1 MKIVILVSGEK
12 GRRCLQSLYECVSN
26 EDQVVVFTFLESPWE
41 PHYVK
46 SIKDLARK
54 HKSSFYITS
63 KLQDDKYK
71 KIWLKGVDVIL
82 AIGWRY
88 LIPLEVYKSAK
99 KSCYIFHDSYL
110 PKNRGFS
117 PTVWS
122 IRNGEKYTGIT
133 VFKISE
139 KVDDGPI
146 LFQEKILIGNEEY
159 ISEILEKVIEKCES
173 LIKKVYRSV
182 KSNNL
187 VLFNQ
192 NDNDASFTCKLMPHD
207 FRIDWSKDATEIFNL
222 IRSYSFPYPGTFA
235 FFQKKKIY
243 IYAASIELIPLYSG
257 YVEGRVAS
265 INIDSSVTIFCGNS
279 TAIKLI
285 DISTDGK
292 SIIKPNDIIKSIG
305 DSFE

>member
-1 MKIVILVSGEK
+1 MKIVILLSAER
-12 GRRCLQSLYECVSN
+12 GRRCLESLYECLSN
-26 EDQVVVFTFLESPWE
+26 EDQVTVFTFLESAWE
-41 PHYVK
+41 PRYVK
-46 SIKDLARK
+46 SIKDIARK

-63 KLQDDKYK
+63 KVQDDKYK
-71 KIWLKGVDVIL
+71 KIWSNEVDVIL

-88 LIPLEVYKSAK
+88 LIPPEIYKTAK
-99 KSCYIFHDSYL
+99 KGCYIFHDSYL

-139 KVDDGPI
+139 KVDEGPI
-146 LFQEKILIGNEEY
+146 LFQEKILIGNKEY
-159 ISEILEKVIEKCES
+159 ISEILEKVIKKSEI
-173 LIKKVYRSV
+173 LIKKVYRSI

-187 VLFNQ
+187 LLSNQ
-192 NDNDASFTCKLMPHD
+192 NHNDASFTCKLMPHD
-207 FRIDWSKDATEIFNL
+207 FRIDWRKNSTEIFNL
-222 IRSYSFPYPGTFA
+222 IRSYSFPYLGAFA

-243 IYAASIELIPLYSG
+243 IYAASIEIIPLYSG

-292 SIIKPNDIIKSIG
+292 SIIKPNVIIKSIG